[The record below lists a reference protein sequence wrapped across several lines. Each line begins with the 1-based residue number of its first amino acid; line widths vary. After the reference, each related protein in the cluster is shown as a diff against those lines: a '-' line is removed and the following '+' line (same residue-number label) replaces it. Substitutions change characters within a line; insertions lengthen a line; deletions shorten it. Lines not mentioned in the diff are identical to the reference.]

1 MITDKYYSLA
11 KKKLFPICRS
21 ITGDGIRS
29 SLKIIKKK
37 FPDLKI
43 TEKKSNT
50 RVFDW
55 KIPPEW
61 NIKDAYVKD
70 KYNKKIINFK
80 KNNLHIVSYS
90 IAVDKFISKKEL
102 LKRIHTIPKYPNA
115 IPYVTSYYKKN
126 WGFCSTYSQKKNIT
140 NSYKDDDKFK
150 VVIDSC
156 HKK

>member
-70 KYNKKIINFK
+70 KYNKRII
-80 KNNLHIVSYS
+80 LHTYNRYGSTHISVKMSMDS
-90 IAVDKFISKKEL
+90 FITA
-102 LKRIHTIPKYPNA
+102 H
-115 IPYVTSYYKKN
+115 V
-126 WGFCSTYSQKKNIT
+126 Q
-140 NSYKDDDKFK
+140 
-150 VVIDSC
+150 
-156 HKK
+156 